1 MADID
6 IQGLWAK
13 GKQASRSNEPQIDI
27 DEAIKGKSRNTLYWI
42 KVILWIELLI
52 NIISTPFIIA
62 MFKET
67 EQEGAL
73 VFFLIILVIYV
84 AYYIFLIR
92 SINQFNYL
100 SDVRSSLKR
109 LYKYLNFYLLH
120 YKVLI
125 WTVFPGS
132 FIYGLWLGMKES
144 GEEIPTDEPRFW
156 AYIIGISIVFIALM
170 VLIGSWLVNLIY
182 GKKIKRLKGMVK
194 ELEEAG

>member
-1 MADID
+1 MAEID

-13 GKQASRSNEPQIDI
+13 GKQATRSQEPGIDI
-27 DEAIKGKSRNTLYWI
+27 DEAIKGKSKTTLYWI
-42 KVILWIELLI
+42 KVILWLELLI
-52 NIISTPFIIA
+52 NVVSAPFIIV
-62 MFKET
+62 MFTET
-67 EQEGAL
+67 DQLNFLA
-73 VFFLIILVIYV
+73 FFLIILAIYV

-109 LYKYLNFYLLH
+109 LYKYLNYYLLH

-132 FIYGLWLGMKES
+132 FIYGLWLGMQES
-144 GEEIPTDEPRFW
+144 EEELPTHDLTFW
-156 AYIIGISIVFIALM
+156 AVIIGISIVSISFM